1 MHNKKTRH
9 FYTKVCIIKNMHD
22 KTKPPTQLVVCNI
35 TRNNTVYLLVSGFQI
50 NQLRL
55 IVYAET
61 VIPCLNPV
69 IVSPLFD

>member
-1 MHNKKTRH
+1 
-9 FYTKVCIIKNMHD
+9 MHD